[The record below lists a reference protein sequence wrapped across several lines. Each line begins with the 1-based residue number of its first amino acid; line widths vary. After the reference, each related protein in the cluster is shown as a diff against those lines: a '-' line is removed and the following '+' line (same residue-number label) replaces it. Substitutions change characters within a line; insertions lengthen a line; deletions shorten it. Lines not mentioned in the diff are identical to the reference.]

1 MSQCK
6 PKPDATEECKPNVE
20 TAAKN
25 VGGTFIMYA
34 GAKLRERRK
43 KALLNA
49 FILSWVWLLRKSI
62 CKTGRN
68 HS

>member
-1 MSQCK
+1 
-6 PKPDATEECKPNVE
+6 
-20 TAAKN
+20 
-25 VGGTFIMYA
+25 MYA